1 MVGEQGLLAL
11 ARSGLVPM
19 LLAPAEARCS
29 WGLLLCDLGLVSRAL
44 RAAFL
49 DSDGFRAAYDARW
62 GADHLGRGG
71 KGCRALGARRLDL
84 SPH

>member
-49 DSDGFRAAYDARW
+49 DSDGFLPNGWPRYW
-62 GADHLGRGG
+62 QSLGSIR
-71 KGCRALGARRLDL
+71 
-84 SPH
+84 